1 MIQEKRISPE
11 LSHRIANM
19 SFVCAIFVVLIHC
32 PGKDVS
38 SGGITWWIEQLLS
51 ESFVRMAVP
60 FFFIVSGFFLA
71 RHMEEPHG
79 WATALKTR
87 CRTLLA
93 PYFIWST
100 IWWCS
105 LTFVILFANFLAGR
119 EWMANM
125 PPLFDVYGLDPR
137 ASPLLGVLW
146 YVRVLFILLLVAPLF
161 LNVICKSKKML
172 QGGLITLFILAALL
186 GTPQGGTWLY
196 SLVYTFS
203 IHGAFYFFLG
213 VYLWRYP
220 MTGKLQ
226 RANALGVLFV
236 GMMIYVLTF
245 LNIEE
250 YVGGMWRCVRA
261 FAIPLTML
269 GLWSIMSCKR
279 WLKFFQ
285 GKPFAIYLCHLFII
299 DTGVGLLWKNL
310 NISIEYDLI
319 RYLLSAVL
327 GVTLPML
334 LKEVLDR
341 KLPKL
346 SSLLFGGR

>member
-1 MIQEKRISPE
+1 
-11 LSHRIANM
+11 
-19 SFVCAIFVVLIHC
+19 
-32 PGKDVS
+32 
-38 SGGITWWIEQLLS
+38 
-51 ESFVRMAVP
+51 P

-100 IWWCS
+100 VWWCS

-119 EWMANM
+119 EWMANI

-146 YVRVLFILLLVAPLF
+146 YVRALFILLLVAPLF

-172 QGGLITLFILAALL
+172 QGGLITLFIFAALL
-186 GTPQGGTWLY
+186 GDPQGGTWLY
-196 SLVYTFS
+196 SLIYTFS

-226 RANALGVLFV
+226 RANALGVLFF

-285 GKPFAIYLCHLFII
+285 GKPFAIYLCHPFIVYM
-299 DTGVGLLWKNL
+299 GVRFLWKNL